1 MNDKL
6 ISAGEFL
13 RSKGFQGSVGI
24 ILGSGLGRTCDQFNI
39 EGLIPYGDI
48 PGFPE
53 SSVPGHEGK
62 LLKIKFEKK
71 NILVM
76 KGRVHYYE
84 GHSMQEITY
93 PVRVLH
99 AMGVE
104 TLIVS
109 NAAGGINPEYC
120 TGDFVLIEDHINFMG
135 ENPLRG
141 LPDSSGRRFVN
152 LAEVYSVELREIAK
166 KVKPEHMN
174 LWSGVLV
181 AFQGPSY
188 ETPAEVR
195 MARNFGGNVLSMSM
209 VPEVIMASYLNIKVL
224 GISCITNLVS
234 GNAHKGVDHEDVV
247 KVSSQASRI
256 FGEFLEKFLRELLIL

>member
-1 MNDKL
+1 
-6 ISAGEFL
+6 
-13 RSKGFQGSVGI
+13 
-24 ILGSGLGRTCDQFNI
+24 
-39 EGLIPYGDI
+39 
-48 PGFPE
+48 
-53 SSVPGHEGK
+53 
-62 LLKIKFEKK
+62 
-71 NILVM
+71 
-76 KGRVHYYE
+76 
-84 GHSMQEITY
+84 
-93 PVRVLH
+93 
-99 AMGVE
+99 
-104 TLIVS
+104 
-109 NAAGGINPEYC
+109 
-120 TGDFVLIEDHINFMG
+120 
-135 ENPLRG
+135 
-141 LPDSSGRRFVN
+141 
-152 LAEVYSVELREIAK
+152 
-166 KVKPEHMN
+166 MN